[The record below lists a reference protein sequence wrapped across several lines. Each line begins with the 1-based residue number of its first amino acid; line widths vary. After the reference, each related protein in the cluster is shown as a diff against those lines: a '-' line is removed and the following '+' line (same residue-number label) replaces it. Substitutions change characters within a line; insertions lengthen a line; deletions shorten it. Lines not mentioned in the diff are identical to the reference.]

1 MLFSFLLFAINFI
14 FPDRMEKQYSIK
26 YSDNKP
32 SRNILFGFYLYFIVK
47 QTREKLDKEVN

>member
-1 MLFSFLLFAINFI
+1 
-14 FPDRMEKQYSIK
+14 MEKQYSIK

>member
-1 MLFSFLLFAINFI
+1 
-14 FPDRMEKQYSIK
+14 MEKQYSIK

-32 SRNILFGFYLYFIVK
+32 GRNTIFGFYLYFIVK